1 MALTPRRLR
10 PVQVSD
16 DVASQ
21 QAALE
26 PAFRTILAG
35 LARDFAYVDGVGDA
49 LVNLRVAVQRM
60 EASITA
66 GEAALWRYA
75 WQESLV
81 LRQPSNESREQQAA
95 GGGGRGRPESSQSH
109 ADQPRRRHSS
119 GAAKRGCTMM
129 RPDQEITLHSY

>member
-75 WQESLV
+75 WRESLV
-81 LRQPSNESREQQAA
+81 LRQPSNASRNSKQRAEEVEA
-95 GGGGRGRPESSQSH
+95 GRRAVSAMLNSLKGGT
-109 ADQPRRRHSS
+109 AVVQPSED
-119 GAAKRGCTMM
+119 A
-129 RPDQEITLHSY
+129 Q

>member
-1 MALTPRRLR
+1 M
-10 PVQVSD
+10 
-16 DVASQ
+16 ASQ

-75 WQESLV
+75 RQESLV
-81 LRQPSNESREQQAA
+81 LRQPSYASRKQ
-95 GGGGRGRPESSQSH
+95 
-109 ADQPRRRHSS
+109 
-119 GAAKRGCTMM
+119 
-129 RPDQEITLHSY
+129 